1 MSGARADLSFGAGH
15 AGGRTEFVAGR
26 CRRLGAVAC
35 LAVLL
40 LSPAGAIAQL
50 GPVPEKLNLFQL
62 VARSELVA
70 HVRVRSGSLRFAI
83 VEVQESLKGTAPFP
97 VLRIAFRDFNMSRG
111 PGEDSIVFPDGQEEI
126 LFLVPHGRN
135 ARRRKDR
142 EKNKNLYTLFRG
154 RQGRLTV
161 PAEGPGV
168 LFQAIRRLSEVSRL
182 DPASQAETLDG
193 LLGGSNPLL
202 LQTALAEIERLQST
216 RPELLPRLIGIL
228 ASPSATLRVGSLR
241 VVAQIF
247 ASGRIGDES
256 LDEARAALAAVLERA
271 RNDPH
276 ESVRAQAVASMAV
289 WPERQDVERDLK
301 AIAGT
306 DPAQAV
312 RYEAEKAL
320 FKP

>member
-1 MSGARADLSFGAGH
+1 M
-15 AGGRTEFVAGR
+15 
-26 CRRLGAVAC
+26 
-35 LAVLL
+35 
-40 LSPAGAIAQL
+40 
-50 GPVPEKLNLFQL
+50 NLFQL

-70 HVRVRSGSLRFAI
+70 HVRIRSGSLRFAI
-83 VEVQESLKGTAPFP
+83 VEVQEPMKGTAPFP

-111 PGEDSIVFPDGQEEI
+111 PGDDPIVFPDGQEEI

-142 EKNKNLYTLFRG
+142 EKNRDLYTLFHG

-168 LFQAIRRLSEVSRL
+168 LIQAIRRLSEVSRL
-182 DPASQAETLDG
+182 DPASQAEALDG

-202 LQTALAEIERLQST
+202 LQTALAEIERLQSA
-216 RPELLPRLIGIL
+216 RPRLLPRLIGLL
-228 ASPSATLRVGSLR
+228 ASPAAMLRVGSLR
-241 VVAQIF
+241 VIARIF

-256 LDEARAALAAVLERA
+256 LDGARAALAAVLERA
-271 RNDPH
+271 RNDPD
-276 ESVRAQAVASMAV
+276 ESVRAQAVASIAV
-289 WPERQDVERDLK
+289 WPERQEVQRDLK